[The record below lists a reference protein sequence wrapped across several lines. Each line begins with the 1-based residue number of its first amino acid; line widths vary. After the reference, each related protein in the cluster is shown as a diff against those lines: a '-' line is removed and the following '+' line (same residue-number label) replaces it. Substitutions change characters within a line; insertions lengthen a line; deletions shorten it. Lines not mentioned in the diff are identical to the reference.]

1 VKPLAGAVVLALCT
15 LTAATTGAADD
26 GLAAISRM
34 LDRSP
39 VICAEF
45 TQSKTLRVLKR
56 PLVSSGRLVFLAD
69 KGILWQVREPFPT
82 RLLVKQD
89 ALIRWN
95 ESGEP
100 ERIGFAQS
108 PVFGAF
114 ARVFISM
121 FTGAF
126 TPLQENFT
134 IASHLTE
141 KNWRLDLTPR
151 DQDAGENILAKI
163 FARIRVMGSRF
174 VDELEIEERRGDR
187 TRITFTNMGTTTC
200 RLDTAEKGYF
210 DQ

>member
-1 VKPLAGAVVLALCT
+1 
-15 LTAATTGAADD
+15 
-26 GLAAISRM
+26 M
-34 LDRSP
+34 
-39 VICAEF
+39 ICADF

-82 RLLVKQD
+82 RLLVKRD

-100 ERIGFAQS
+100 ERIAFAQS

-114 ARVFISM
+114 ARVFIAM

-126 TPLQENFT
+126 APLRENFA
-134 IASHLTE
+134 IESHLTE
-141 KNWRLDLTPR
+141 AAWRLDLTPR
-151 DQDAGENILAKI
+151 DRDAGENVL
-163 FARIRVMGSRF
+163 ARIFTRIRATGGRF
-174 VDELEIEERRGDR
+174 VDALEIEERRGDR
-187 TRITFTNMGTTTC
+187 TRITFSNVSTTTC
-200 RLDTAEKGYF
+200 RLDAAEKGYF